1 MVKECKR
8 GKNALVGRQGK
19 HATTTETNYLW
30 TMMIQATTT
39 NMNHQDK
46 QSNTAKTQRRCDSTL
61 LSPPIW
67 MEPKRHRMIFRALG
81 SSESLVTR
89 PKFGAP
95 AKFHGSRCFKKKFQE
110 VTNVL
115 QDSNVFYIGW
125 YTFAG
130 QMNARS
136 QKPNK
141 NPWSQPLTVPIA
153 WFLIPLVPVDD
164 TRPTHL
170 KWDPPKQWIQTYC
183 FMINY
188 RLHICTLWGP
198 RDTNWLLYSVRWFIT
213 WGNISYNIG

>member
-1 MVKECKR
+1 
-8 GKNALVGRQGK
+8 
-19 HATTTETNYLW
+19 
-30 TMMIQATTT
+30 MIQATTT

-61 LSPPIW
+61 RSPPIW

-125 YTFAG
+125 YTYCMCRPEPNECSVSKAKSES
-130 QMNARS
+130 M
-136 QKPNK
+136 KPTTH
-141 NPWSQPLTVPIA
+141 S
-153 WFLIPLVPVDD
+153 FYCLIPDSIGSCWWHPAN
-164 TRPTHL
+164 TFKMRP
-170 KWDPPKQWIQTYC
+170 PQQWIQTYC

-188 RLHICTLWGP
+188 RLHIRTLWGP
-198 RDTNWLLYSVRWFIT
+198 RDTNWLLYSVR
-213 WGNISYNIG
+213 SYNIG